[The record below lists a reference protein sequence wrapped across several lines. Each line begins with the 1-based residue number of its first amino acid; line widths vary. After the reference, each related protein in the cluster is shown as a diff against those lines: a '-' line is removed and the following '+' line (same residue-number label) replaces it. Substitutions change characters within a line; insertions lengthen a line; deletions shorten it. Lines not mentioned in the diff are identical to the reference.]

1 MSQEY
6 KSEAHGMNNHE
17 VDEGVNKWPSII
29 VTFLVFK
36 FLVHHQ
42 IFQFGT
48 SSNLSILYFALYIL

>member
-42 IFQFGT
+42 IFQFF
-48 SSNLSILYFALYIL
+48 ILHYIYYKSLNA